1 VIAVADTSPL
11 CYLVL
16 IGEIEVL
23 PALFSEVIVPTAVA
37 AELSDT
43 GAPEAVQRWWSR
55 PPDWLRA
62 APVENEGT
70 VPGIE
75 RLHRGEQG
83 AISLAMRTPGAVLL
97 VDDKAAR
104 HVATAFG
111 LPVMG
116 LLGVLGAASER
127 GLVDLSTAIERLQRT
142 NFRVAPA
149 LLRDL
154 LERDRSR

>member
-23 PALFSEVIVPTAVA
+23 PALFSEVIVPTIVA
-37 AELSDT
+37 TELSDT
-43 GAPEAVQRWWSR
+43 GAPEAVQRWCSR
-55 PPDWLRA
+55 QPDWLRTTPDSEDA
-62 APVENEGT
+62 A
-70 VPGIE
+70 PGIE